1 MLGFLEWKFDR
12 LVGRVNVPQKRKK
25 KRKEELYE
33 VLVLHLCLVVY

>member
-25 KRKEELYE
+25 KKERRA
-33 VLVLHLCLVVY
+33 V